1 MREMLY
7 LLDCRTNTLLFYRKG
22 FTMNQKTR
30 TALYSLG
37 LCACVISAATAV
49 ILTINAHNKKQ
60 QTEVTAVE
68 EQEEVER
75 PQQDRPRRRPR
86 RGGGGG
92 GGGGFHDGR
101 RGDVTRLLPDGDDF
115 GHVPTP
121 EEFEEE
127 LVKGL
132 EEYRALAPHE
142 RERLNDQMH
151 QTTLFVRS
159 GLDMMR
165 ENIHEI
171 PPEELDRIR
180 DDFDR
185 FSDAAE
191 QTFFSGI
198 VEQYLTPEEDA
209 TIGEFVRTMHDAS
222 DEFRDLLHS
231 T

>member
-1 MREMLY
+1 
-7 LLDCRTNTLLFYRKG
+7 
-22 FTMNQKTR
+22 MNQKTR

-49 ILTINAHNKKQ
+49 ILTINAHNRKPR
-60 QTEVTAVE
+60 TEAVAVE
-68 EQEEVER
+68 DAQEEEQ
-75 PQQDRPRRRPR
+75 PKPDRPRRRGR
-86 RGGGGG
+86 RGGGG

-115 GHVPTP
+115 GQVPTP

-142 RERLNDQMH
+142 RARLNDQMH

-209 TIGEFVRTMHDAS
+209 TIGEFVRTMHDATN
-222 DEFRDLLHS
+222 EFRDLLHS

>member
-1 MREMLY
+1 
-7 LLDCRTNTLLFYRKG
+7 
-22 FTMNQKTR
+22 MNQKTR

-49 ILTINAHNKKQ
+49 ILTINAHNRKPR
-60 QTEVTAVE
+60 TEAVAVE
-68 EQEEVER
+68 EAQEEEQ
-75 PQQDRPRRRPR
+75 PKQDRPRRRGR
-86 RGGGGG
+86 RGGGG

-115 GHVPTP
+115 GQVPTP

-142 RERLNDQMH
+142 RARLNDQMH

-209 TIGEFVRTMHDAS
+209 TIGEFVRTMHDATN
-222 DEFRDLLHS
+222 EFRDLLHS

>member
-1 MREMLY
+1 
-7 LLDCRTNTLLFYRKG
+7 
-22 FTMNQKTR
+22 MNQKTR

-49 ILTINAHNKKQ
+49 ILTINARNQKP

-68 EQEEVER
+68 EPQEEEQQ
-75 PQQDRPRRRPR
+75 PNQDRPRRRGR

-92 GGGGFHDGR
+92 GGFRGDR

-132 EEYRALAPHE
+132 AEYRALAPHE
-142 RERLNDQMH
+142 RARLNDQMH
-151 QTTLFVRS
+151 QTTLFVRN

-180 DDFDR
+180 NDFDR

-198 VEQYLTPEEDA
+198 VEQHLTPEEDA

-222 DEFRDLLHS
+222 NEFRDLLHS

>member
-1 MREMLY
+1 
-7 LLDCRTNTLLFYRKG
+7 
-22 FTMNQKTR
+22 MNQKTR

-37 LCACVISAATAV
+37 ICACVISAATAV
-49 ILTINAHNKKQ
+49 ILTINARNHQ
-60 QTEVTAVE
+60 PQTEVTAVE
-68 EQEEVER
+68 KPQEEEEH
-75 PQQDRPRRRPR
+75 PNQDRPRRRGR
-86 RGGGGG
+86 RGGG
-92 GGGGFHDGR
+92 GGGGFHDGGR

-142 RERLNDQMH
+142 RARLNDQMH

-222 DEFRDLLHS
+222 NEFRDLLHS

>member
-1 MREMLY
+1 
-7 LLDCRTNTLLFYRKG
+7 
-22 FTMNQKTR
+22 MNQKTR
-30 TALYSLG
+30 TALYSLA
-37 LCACVISAATAV
+37 LCACVISAASAV
-49 ILTINAHNKKQ
+49 ILTINARNRKPE
-60 QTEVTAVE
+60 TEAVAE
-68 EQEEVER
+68 KADEPEQEEK
-75 PQQDRPRRRPR
+75 QQNQDRPRRRGR

-92 GGGGFHDGR
+92 GFRGER
-101 RGDVTRLLPDGDDF
+101 RGDVSRLLPDGNDF
-115 GHVPTP
+115 DHMPTP
-121 EEFEEE
+121 EEFERE

-132 EEYRALAPHE
+132 EEYRSLPPHE
-142 RERLNDQMH
+142 RFNIDNQMH

-185 FSDAAE
+185 FADQAE

-209 TIGEFVRTMHDAS
+209 TIGEFVRSMHDAQN
-222 DEFRDLLHS
+222 EFRDLLHS
-231 T
+231 S

>member
-1 MREMLY
+1 
-7 LLDCRTNTLLFYRKG
+7 
-22 FTMNQKTR
+22 MNQKTR

-37 LCACVISAATAV
+37 LCACIISAATAV
-49 ILTINAHNKKQ
+49 ILTINARNRQ
-60 QTEVTAVE
+60 PQTEVTAVE
-68 EQEEVER
+68 EPQEEEQ
-75 PQQDRPRRRPR
+75 PNQDRPRRRGR

-92 GGGGFHDGR
+92 FRGDR
-101 RGDVTRLLPDGDDF
+101 RGDVTRLLPDRDDF

-132 EEYRALAPHE
+132 AEYRALSPEE
-142 RERLNDQMH
+142 RFRLNDQMH

-222 DEFRDLLHS
+222 NEFRDLLHS

>member
-1 MREMLY
+1 
-7 LLDCRTNTLLFYRKG
+7 
-22 FTMNQKTR
+22 MNQKTR

-49 ILTINAHNKKQ
+49 ILTINAHNRKPR
-60 QTEVTAVE
+60 TEAVAIEEAQEE
-68 EQEEVER
+68 EQ
-75 PQQDRPRRRPR
+75 PKPDRPRRRGR
-86 RGGGGG
+86 RGGGG

-115 GHVPTP
+115 GQVPTP

-142 RERLNDQMH
+142 RARLNDQMH

-209 TIGEFVRTMHDAS
+209 TIGEFVRTMHDATN
-222 DEFRDLLHS
+222 EFRDLLHS

>member
-1 MREMLY
+1 
-7 LLDCRTNTLLFYRKG
+7 
-22 FTMNQKTR
+22 MNQKTR

-49 ILTINAHNKKQ
+49 ILTINARNQKPQ
-60 QTEVTAVE
+60 VEVTAVE
-68 EQEEVER
+68 EPQEDEQQTR
-75 PQQDRPRRRPR
+75 QDRPRRRGR
-86 RGGGGG
+86 RG

-101 RGDVTRLLPDGDDF
+101 RGDVSRLLPNGDDF

-132 EEYRALAPHE
+132 EEYRSLPPHE
-142 RERLNDQMH
+142 RFQLDNQMY
-151 QTTLFVRS
+151 QTTLFVRT

-171 PPEELDRIR
+171 PLDELDRIR

-185 FSDAAE
+185 FADAAE

-198 VEQYLTPEEDA
+198 VEQHLTPEEDL
-209 TIGEFVRTMHDAS
+209 TIGEFVRSMHDAQ

-231 T
+231 I

>member
-1 MREMLY
+1 
-7 LLDCRTNTLLFYRKG
+7 
-22 FTMNQKTR
+22 MNQKTR

-37 LCACVISAATAV
+37 LCACIISAATAV
-49 ILTINAHNKKQ
+49 ILTINARNRQ
-60 QTEVTAVE
+60 PQTEVTAVE
-68 EQEEVER
+68 EPQEEEQ
-75 PQQDRPRRRPR
+75 PNQDRPRRRGR
-86 RGGGGG
+86 RGGG
-92 GGGGFHDGR
+92 GGGGFHDGRR

-121 EEFEEE
+121 EEFEKE

-132 EEYRALAPHE
+132 AEYRALSPEE
-142 RERLNDQMH
+142 RFRLNDQMH

-222 DEFRDLLHS
+222 NEFRDLLHS